1 MGIKEQLQSDLTEAI
16 RSRNEIVSGTIRM
29 VLTSI
34 RNEEVSGKE
43 ERTLADAEII
53 TVLTREGKKRREAA
67 EAFADAGRA
76 DKAELEKAEGEVIL
90 KYLPAQMSEDDV
102 KKLVAAA
109 IAVTMKTK
117 TKQTVRVVAVAV
129 GVPEMVNFPAA
140 KVPVTPAGSAP
151 AVILAPVAAGVP
163 GVSVY
168 SIVVI
173 AVLTQ
178 TVCALVV
185 AAEVNV
191 NTGGTHV
198 LAVQV

>member
-53 TVLTREGKKRREAA
+53 TVLTREAKKRREAA

-76 DKAELEKAEGEVIL
+76 DKAELEKAEGEVIA

-102 KKLVAAA
+102 KNLVAAA
-109 IAVTMKTK
+109 IA
-117 TKQTVRVVAVAV
+117 QS
-129 GVPEMVNFPAA
+129 G
-140 KVPVTPAGSAP
+140 
-151 AVILAPVAAGVP
+151 AAGP
-163 GVSVY
+163 GDMGKVMGILKPQVAGKADGGLVSGLVK
-168 SIVVI
+168 
-173 AVLTQ
+173 A
-178 TVCALVV
+178 AL
-185 AAEVNV
+185 A
-191 NTGGTHV
+191 GGN
-198 LAVQV
+198 

>member
-53 TVLTREGKKRREAA
+53 TVLTREAKKRREAA
-67 EAFADAGRA
+67 DAFADAGRA
-76 DKAELEKAEGEVIL
+76 DKAELEKAEGEVIA

-109 IAVTMKTK
+109 IA
-117 TKQTVRVVAVAV
+117 QS
-129 GVPEMVNFPAA
+129 
-140 KVPVTPAGSAP
+140 GSA
-151 AVILAPVAAGVP
+151 GP
-163 GVSVY
+163 GDMGKVM
-168 SIVVI
+168 
-173 AVLTQ
+173 
-178 TVCALVV
+178 
-185 AAEVNV
+185 
-191 NTGGTHV
+191 
-198 LAVQV
+198 